1 MPTLAVLTELK
12 TLTRDELKACFSEL
26 YQCPVPKQM
35 SQPILCRVIAH
46 RLQENENDCPNAPL
60 QRRLRKLAKELK
72 FSGTVSTVP
81 SKPTKAGTRFL
92 REWQG
97 ETHIVSVTESG
108 FLYREQTYRSLSA
121 VAREIT
127 GTRWSGPAFFGLKD
141 RKSQKAKNSA
151 R

>member
-1 MPTLAVLTELK
+1 MPDLDVLNELK
-12 TLTRDELKACFSEL
+12 TLSRNELKTRFSEL
-26 YQCPVPKQM
+26 YDYPAPKQM
-35 SQPILCRVIAH
+35 SHPFLCRIIAH
-46 RLQENENDCPNAPL
+46 RLQENENGGPNGAL
-60 QRRLRKLAKELK
+60 QRRLRKLAKDLNIG
-72 FSGTVSTVP
+72 GTVSTVP
-81 SKPTKAGTRFL
+81 PKPTKAGTRFL

-141 RKSQKAKNSA
+141 RKSQRAKSNVH
-151 R
+151 

>member
-1 MPTLAVLTELK
+1 MPDLDILNELK
-12 TLTRDELKACFSEL
+12 ALTHDELKGRFSEL
-26 YQCPVPKQM
+26 YDYPAPKQM
-35 SQPILCRVIAH
+35 SHPFLCRVIAR
-46 RLQENENDCPNAPL
+46 RLQEKENGGTNAPL
-60 QRRLRKLAKELK
+60 RRRLRKLAKELK
-72 FSGTVSTVP
+72 LAGTVSTVP
-81 SKPTKAGTRFL
+81 PKPTKAGTRFL

-121 VAREIT
+121 IAREIT

-141 RKSQKAKNSA
+141 RISQKAKNSA